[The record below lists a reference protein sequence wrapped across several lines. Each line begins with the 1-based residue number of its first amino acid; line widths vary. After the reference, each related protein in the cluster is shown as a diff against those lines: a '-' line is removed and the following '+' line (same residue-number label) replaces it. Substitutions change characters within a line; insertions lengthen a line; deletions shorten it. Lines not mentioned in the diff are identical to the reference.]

1 MPVVF
6 EKKGIKTNTNDNDD
20 DDNNDDDDDNDDNEI
35 GFSQAIR
42 QFDSCIDTLGDE
54 AKLFKVNSIQAGIDR
69 FCGKVGVIDK
79 LKKKN
84 QCQR

>member
-6 EKKGIKTNTNDNDD
+6 EKKGIKTNTNDNNDD
-20 DDNNDDDDDNDDNEI
+20 DNDDDDDNEM

-54 AKLFKVNSIQAGIDR
+54 AKLFKINSIQDGINR